1 MECKLDKL
9 NSIPSKEL
17 LFILEHI
24 QCISTLYSF
33 LFHSL
38 LPLKVL
44 YSGLVIIYRESTIRK
59 YLNN

>member
-17 LFILEHI
+17 L
-24 QCISTLYSF
+24 SLYSS

-38 LPLKVL
+38 LLLKVL
-44 YSGLVIIYRESTIRK
+44 VDW
-59 YLNN
+59 